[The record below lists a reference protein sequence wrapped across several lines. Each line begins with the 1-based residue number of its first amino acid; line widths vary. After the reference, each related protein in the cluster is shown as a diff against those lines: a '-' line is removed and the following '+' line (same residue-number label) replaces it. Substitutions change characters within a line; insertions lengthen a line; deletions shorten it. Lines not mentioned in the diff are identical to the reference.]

1 MPSPRRAARNTRLL
15 VDAAVQHLRDDPALL
30 VIQISRRLPMAVR
43 TRGGRLLLGAG
54 RRIPRGRGLAALGAV
69 MAGEAAHAEAL
80 VEAGRRS
87 RSRLLGEVAVM
98 LDRMDLVP
106 HGAPAGTRARAAW
119 ARGDLDGAL
128 HILETSGRG
137 GSAQARRLRSERE
150 LLNPETRLAAPTP
163 APPASKR
170 ASGGGLRVLH
180 LLTNSLPHT
189 QSGYALRS
197 HHILTSLRGHG
208 IESLALTR
216 TGYPVMVGKALAS
229 QEDVVDGIRY
239 RRTLP
244 AQLGATPHER
254 LEQQVEEAM
263 RLVAQFRPH
272 VLHATTDY
280 RNALVAQAVSDATG
294 IPWVYEVRGLMEQT
308 WIASHPRQEGRAEAA
323 ASQRAALTAARE
335 GQLADAAAGVVTLG
349 GAMASALVERGVPE
363 ASIQLVPNGVDE
375 ALLAE
380 TLDVHTARRAV
391 GLELPDGAFVV
402 GGVSAV
408 VPYEGHEVLLRAA
421 KILVGSA
428 EYPGPLRGHL
438 HVVIVGDG
446 TAAPALHTLARELGI
461 EDRVHLPG
469 RVPRQQARQWVQAMD
484 VVAVP
489 RLDLEVTRSVT
500 PQKPVEAMAL
510 GRPVIVSDLPAVRET
525 VTDADGEV
533 RAELVP
539 AEDPAALAA
548 VIHELWAR
556 PERQALL
563 AEAGRTLARERT
575 WPALMRRYAAVYQR
589 AMDGTSEGTTGGH

>member
-1 MPSPRRAARNTRLL
+1 MPSPRQAARNTRLL
-15 VDAAVQHLRDDPALL
+15 IDAAVQHLRDDPALL

-54 RRIPRGRGLAALGAV
+54 RRVPRGRGPAALGAV
-69 MAGEAAHAEAL
+69 MAGETARAEAL

-106 HGAPAGTRARAAW
+106 HEAPAGTRARAAW

-128 HILETSGRG
+128 SILEASGRG
-137 GSAQARRLRSERE
+137 DSAQARRLRSERE
-150 LLNPETRLAAPTP
+150 LLDPETCLRVPLP
-163 APPASKR
+163 APHAPRSAPESQ
-170 ASGGGLRVLH
+170 LRVLH
-180 LLTNSLPHT
+180 LITNSLPHT
-189 QSGYALRS
+189 QSGYALRT

-208 IESLALTR
+208 IDSLALTR
-216 TGYPVMVGKALAS
+216 TGYPVMVGKFLAS
-229 QEDVVDGIRY
+229 QEDVVDRIHY

-244 AQLGATPHER
+244 ARLGATPRER
-254 LEQQVEEAM
+254 LEQRAEEAM

-272 VLHATTDY
+272 VIHATTDY
-280 RNALVAQAVSDATG
+280 RNALVAQVVSDATG
-294 IPWVYEVRGLMEQT
+294 VPWVYEVRGLMEQT
-308 WIASHPRQEGRAEAA
+308 WIASHPRPEGRAEAA

-335 GQLADAAAGVVTLG
+335 GQLAAAAAGVVTLG
-349 GAMASALVERGVPE
+349 GAMASALVERGVSATAIE
-363 ASIQLVPNGVDE
+363 LVPNGVDE
-375 ALLAE
+375 TLLAE
-380 TLDVHTARRAV
+380 TLDVHTARQAV
-391 GLELPDGAFVV
+391 GLDLPDSAFVV

-421 KILVGSA
+421 AALVRSPETPA
-428 EYPGPLRGHL
+428 PLRDCLHL
-438 HVVIVGDG
+438 VIVGDG

-548 VIHELWAR
+548 AIHGLWVQ
-556 PERQALL
+556 PERREVL
-563 AEAGRTLARERT
+563 AEAGHTLARERT
-575 WPALMRRYAAVYQR
+575 WPALMRRYAAMYQQ
-589 AMDGTSEGTTGGH
+589 AMNETTERTTGGH

>member
-15 VDAAVQHLRDDPALL
+15 IDAAVQHLRDEPALL

-43 TRGGRLLLGAG
+43 TRGGRFLHGAG
-54 RRIPRGRGLAALGAV
+54 RRIARGRGLAALGAV
-69 MAGEAAHAEAL
+69 MAGQTAQAEAL
-80 VEAGRRS
+80 VEAGRCS
-87 RSRLLGEVAVM
+87 RSRLLSEVAVM
-98 LDRMDLVP
+98 VDRMDLVP
-106 HGAPAGTRARAAW
+106 HAAPPGTRARAAW
-119 ARGDLDGAL
+119 ARGDLDGAI
-128 HILETSGRG
+128 HTLETSGRG

-150 LLNPETRLAAPTP
+150 LLDPDTRLAAPAP
-163 APPASKR
+163 APPASTR

-189 QSGYALRS
+189 QSGYSLRS

-216 TGYPVMVGKALAS
+216 TGYPVMVGKVLAS

-244 AQLGATPHER
+244 AQLGATPRER

-263 RLVAQFRPH
+263 RLVARFRPQ

-308 WIASHPRQEGRAEAA
+308 WIASHPRPEGRAEAA

-335 GQLADAAAGVVTLG
+335 GQLAAAAAGVVTLG
-349 GAMASALVERGVPE
+349 GAMASALVERGVPT

-375 ALLAE
+375 TLLAE
-380 TLDVHTARRAV
+380 KLDVHTARRAV
-391 GLELPDGAFVV
+391 GLGLPDSAFVV

-421 KILVGSA
+421 ASLVGGA
-428 EYPGPLRGHL
+428 ESPGSLRDHL

-446 TAAPALHTLARELGI
+446 TAAPALHALARELGI

-469 RVPRQQARQWVQAMD
+469 KVPRQHARQWVQAMD

-510 GRPVIVSDLPAVRET
+510 GRPVIVSDLPALRET
-525 VTDADGEV
+525 VTDSGGKRHGILVRPGDADSLADAIRSLHRNPRVCRG
-533 RAELVP
+533 
-539 AEDPAALAA
+539 LAA
-548 VIHELWAR
+548 G
-556 PERQALL
+556 
-563 AEAGRTLARERT
+563 GRELARKRT
-575 WPALMRRYAAVYQR
+575 WPELMRRYGALYASAVQER
-589 AMDGTSEGTTGGH
+589 GTGMTRG

>member
-1 MPSPRRAARNTRLL
+1 MPSTCRAARNIRLL
-15 VDAAVQHLRDDPALL
+15 VDAAVQHLHDDPTLL

-43 TRGGRLLLGAG
+43 TRAGRALLDAGRL
-54 RRIPRGRGLAALGAV
+54 IPRGRGAAALGAV
-69 MAGEAAHAEAL
+69 MAGETARAEEL

-87 RSRLLGEVAVM
+87 RSRLLGEMAVM
-98 LDRMDLVP
+98 LDRVDLVP
-106 HGAPAGTRARAAW
+106 DGAPAGTRARAAW

-150 LLNPETRLAAPTP
+150 LLDPETRLAAHAP
-163 APPASKR
+163 APR
-170 ASGGGLRVLH
+170 ASMRATGDRMRVLH

-216 TGYPVMVGKALAS
+216 AGYPVMVGKAFAS
-229 QEDVVDGIRY
+229 QEDVLDGIRY
-239 RRTLP
+239 RRALP
-244 AQLGATPHER
+244 ARLGATPRER
-254 LEQQVEEAM
+254 LEQQVEEAV
-263 RLVAQFRPH
+263 RLVAQFRPQ
-272 VLHATTDY
+272 VIHATTDY

-308 WIASHPRQEGRAEAA
+308 WIASHPRPEGRAEAA
-323 ASQRAALTAARE
+323 ASQRAAFTAARE
-335 GQLADAAAGVVTLG
+335 GQLAAAAAGVVTLG

-375 ALLAE
+375 TLLAE
-380 TLDVHTARRAV
+380 TLEVHSARRAV

-428 EYPGPLRGHL
+428 ASPGPLRDYL
-438 HVVIVGDG
+438 HVMIVGDG
-446 TAAPALHTLARELGI
+446 TTAPALHTLARELGI

-469 RVPRQQARQWVQAMD
+469 KVPREQARQWVQAMD

-510 GRPVIVSDLPAVRET
+510 GRPVIVSDLPALRET
-525 VTDADGEV
+525 VTDGDGVV

-539 AEDPAALAA
+539 AEDAAALATA
-548 VIHELWAR
+548 IHALWSQ
-556 PERQALL
+556 PERRKLL
-563 AEAGRTLARERT
+563 AEVGRTLARERT

-589 AMDGTSEGTTGGH
+589 AMDGTSEGTTRGH